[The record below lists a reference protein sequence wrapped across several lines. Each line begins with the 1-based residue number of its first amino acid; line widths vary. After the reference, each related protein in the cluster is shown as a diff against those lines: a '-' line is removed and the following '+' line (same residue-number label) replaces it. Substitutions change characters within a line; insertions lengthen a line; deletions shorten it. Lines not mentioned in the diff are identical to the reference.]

1 MTIEVETEDYM
12 ITLMNISIFIDHLIK
27 SPPTKDEQLNATA
40 LSLALKQ
47 QLLDNLEKAGLEI
60 KVHEYIRL
68 EKEYRKKQE
77 NWDEIEKFYKD
88 RLR

>member
-1 MTIEVETEDYM
+1 MTEKVNPEDYM

-27 SPPTKDEQLNATA
+27 TPATEDEQLNATA

-47 QLLDNLEKAGLEI
+47 QLLDNLEKAGLKI
-60 KVHEYIRL
+60 NTQEYIRL

-88 RLR
+88 RMR

>member
-1 MTIEVETEDYM
+1 MTEKVNPEDYM

-27 SPPTKDEQLNATA
+27 TPATKDEQLNATA

-47 QLLDNLEKAGLEI
+47 QLLDNLKKAGLEI
-60 KVHEYIRL
+60 NTQEYIRL

-88 RLR
+88 RMR

>member
-1 MTIEVETEDYM
+1 MTSKIEPEDYM
-12 ITLMNISIFIDHLIK
+12 ITLMNISILIDHLIK
-27 SPPTKDEQLNATA
+27 SPPTEDEQLNATA

-47 QLLDNLEKAGLEI
+47 QLLDNLEKAGLKI
-60 KVHEYIRL
+60 NTQEYIRL

-88 RLR
+88 RMR

>member
-1 MTIEVETEDYM
+1 MDTPDYM
-12 ITLMNISIFIDHLIK
+12 ITLMNISIFMEHLIK
-27 SPPTKDEQLNATA
+27 SPATEDEQLNATA

-60 KVHEYIRL
+60 DIQEYIKL

-77 NWDEIEKFYKD
+77 NWNEIEKFYKD
-88 RLR
+88 RMR

>member
-1 MTIEVETEDYM
+1 MTSKIEPEDYM
-12 ITLMNISIFIDHLIK
+12 ITLMNISILIDHLIK
-27 SPPTKDEQLNATA
+27 SPATEDEQLNATA

-47 QLLDNLEKAGLEI
+47 QLLDNLEKAGLKI
-60 KVHEYIRL
+60 NTQEYIRL

-88 RLR
+88 RMR

>member
-1 MTIEVETEDYM
+1 MDTPDYM
-12 ITLMNISIFIDHLIK
+12 ITLMNISIFMEHLIK
-27 SPPTKDEQLNATA
+27 SPATEDEQLNATA

-60 KVHEYIRL
+60 DIQEYIKL

-88 RLR
+88 RMR

>member
-1 MTIEVETEDYM
+1 MTSKIEPEDYM
-12 ITLMNISIFIDHLIK
+12 ITLMNISILIDHLIK
-27 SPPTKDEQLNATA
+27 SPATKDEQLNATA

-47 QLLDNLEKAGLEI
+47 QLLDNLEKAGLKI
-60 KVHEYIRL
+60 NTQEYIRL

-88 RLR
+88 KMK

>member
-1 MTIEVETEDYM
+1 MTSKIEPEDYM
-12 ITLMNISIFIDHLIK
+12 ITLMNISILIDHLIK
-27 SPPTKDEQLNATA
+27 TPATEDEQLNATA

-47 QLLDNLEKAGLEI
+47 QLLDNLEKAGLKI
-60 KVHEYIRL
+60 NTQEYIRL

-88 RLR
+88 RMR

>member
-1 MTIEVETEDYM
+1 MGQKN
-12 ITLMNISIFIDHLIK
+12 LLKAIFMEHLIK
-27 SPPTKDEQLNATA
+27 SPATEDEQLNATA

-60 KVHEYIRL
+60 DIQEYIKL

-88 RLR
+88 RMR